1 MFLPV
6 LIQIRFFST
15 GFNVFTCLLTYK
27 QYYEYMLT
35 SVNLSMKPSRGIIVL
50 SQLKLLTVGTR
61 QIGSVCVL
69 RVILV
74 VE

>member
-27 QYYEYMLT
+27 QYYEYILT

-50 SQLKLLTVGTR
+50 SQLNYLLSVRAKLEVF
-61 QIGSVCVL
+61 VL